1 MGQLREVS
9 FHNGEDGRWEAPVLL
24 PPDEGAVVQK
34 ALEVA
39 RDFLFHHGDG
49 DGVGWSDASV
59 HVAEAALSNIEGT
72 GRLPGDRF
80 QVIVHL

>member
-1 MGQLREVS
+1 M
-9 FHNGEDGRWEAPVLL
+9 
-24 PPDEGAVVQK
+24 QK